1 MSEALRERRIE
12 LLRAGQAALER
23 GDLDAFSEVVDRLM
37 HPEGEWEPLLV
48 GVEGGP
54 YRGPR
59 GVLAWFDDF
68 MGAFEVRYETPEVV
82 PVGDDVVVTLG
93 AMHLRGRESDVKVTR
108 DVGTVYEFEGER
120 VWRGRVYDSRADA
133 LAAAEAAAAGGEPA
147 DVRSAG

>member
-1 MSEALRERRIE
+1 
-12 LLRAGQAALER
+12 
-23 GDLDAFSEVVDRLM
+23 
-37 HPEGEWEPLLV
+37 
-48 GVEGGP
+48 
-54 YRGPR
+54 
-59 GVLAWFDDF
+59 

-120 VWRGRVYDSRADA
+120 VRRGRVYDSRADA